1 MSNSLLPSTSTNKSQ
16 FPFGEIQ
23 EMGDSLADRRNLW
36 LLHSAGNYYQAQ
48 GHFNA
53 FSYPSE
59 IN

>member
-1 MSNSLLPSTSTNKSQ
+1 MSNALLPSTSTNKSQ
-16 FPFGEIQ
+16 FPFGVIE
-23 EMGDSLADRRNLW
+23 EMGVSSADGRNLW

-48 GHFNA
+48 SHFNA